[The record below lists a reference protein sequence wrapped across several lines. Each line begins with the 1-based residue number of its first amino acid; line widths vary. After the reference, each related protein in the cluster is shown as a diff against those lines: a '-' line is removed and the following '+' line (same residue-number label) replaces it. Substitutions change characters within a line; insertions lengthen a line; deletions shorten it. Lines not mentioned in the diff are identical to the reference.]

1 MLKNFD
7 FKVYGLRFKAILAA
21 LALASFVFT
30 PAALFAQAPD
40 TVQQGNVEEVTIE
53 FVKPTVQTSANVT
66 TMSMPQI
73 KAQQGN
79 GSVNNLLEMM
89 PSITTTSDAG
99 TGLGATYMSVRGIDQ
114 TRINTTLNGVTINNP
129 ESHGSWLVNLPDMGA
144 YIGQVSV
151 QNGANSN
158 DGSTLFSTRIDFVTK
173 EIPDKPF
180 AEARSAYGSFNTF
193 HNMVNA
199 GTGLIGKRFSM
210 IASFSDIR
218 SDGYIDHSG
227 VQLNS
232 GFLSAQYKLLDFK
245 KNKNYG
251 TLKFNLLFGREVSG
265 LAWNG
270 VPYDSLATNPTYN
283 PCGEYYTED
292 GERRYYEDSKDHYT
306 QIYYQLEY
314 VKDWIRQG
322 GLQHHS
328 IEVMPYLTRGYGYYQ
343 QYKDNKKITNYGLE
357 PLYDSIK
364 KADFITQK
372 WMDNFFYGVR
382 AQYTGSQVF
391 KNHTNQGL
399 RWVAGLD
406 NNNYDG
412 LHYGNVIWSQ
422 PNRVQDFPCDY
433 QWYNGTGDKTETKV
447 FGSVRYW
454 YKQFSVT
461 AELQYRHV
469 HYVIDGTDD
478 DMMDISQQYNWNFVN
493 PRIALHYFLQGPK
506 LKHSFDLSF
515 TTANNDPT
523 RDDLTAAP
531 DDRKPVPETL
541 YNLEFSYL
549 LYNDKFFL
557 NTTLYGMNYKNQ
569 LVRTGELDKTGDA
582 LMANVDKSFR
592 AGIELSA
599 GYKPVRF
606 FTWHINGCFS
616 VNKIIDYVNYVD
628 DWDNGGQIE
637 QHLGNTP
644 ISFSPSV
651 VLGNDFTFTPL
662 NDFNISF
669 VTKFVSKQYM
679 DNSGDDTYCLKPY
692 TYSNLRLSYTFH
704 FKALK
709 DLELFFN
716 VNNIFN
722 AKFESNAWIYTYYY
736 GGEKGYDTGYFPQA
750 GINFLGGVR
759 VRF

>member
-1 MLKNFD
+1 
-7 FKVYGLRFKAILAA
+7 
-21 LALASFVFT
+21 
-30 PAALFAQAPD
+30 
-40 TVQQGNVEEVTIE
+40 
-53 FVKPTVQTSANVT
+53 
-66 TMSMPQI
+66 
-73 KAQQGN
+73 
-79 GSVNNLLEMM
+79 
-89 PSITTTSDAG
+89 
-99 TGLGATYMSVRGIDQ
+99 
-114 TRINTTLNGVTINNP
+114 
-129 ESHGSWLVNLPDMGA
+129 
-144 YIGQVSV
+144 
-151 QNGANSN
+151 
-158 DGSTLFSTRIDFVTK
+158 
-173 EIPDKPF
+173 
-180 AEARSAYGSFNTF
+180 
-193 HNMVNA
+193 
-199 GTGLIGKRFSM
+199 
-210 IASFSDIR
+210 
-218 SDGYIDHSG
+218 
-227 VQLNS
+227 
-232 GFLSAQYKLLDFK
+232 
-245 KNKNYG
+245 
-251 TLKFNLLFGREVSG
+251 
-265 LAWNG
+265 
-270 VPYDSLATNPTYN
+270 
-283 PCGEYYTED
+283 
-292 GERRYYEDSKDHYT
+292 
-306 QIYYQLEY
+306 
-314 VKDWIRQG
+314 
-322 GLQHHS
+322 
-328 IEVMPYLTRGYGYYQ
+328 MPYLTRGYGYYQ
-343 QYKDNKKITNYGLE
+343 QYKDDKKIANFGLV

-364 KADFITQK
+364 KTDFITQK
-372 WMDNFFYGVR
+372 WMDNYFYGVR

-412 LHYGNVIWSQ
+412 LHYGNVIWAQ

-433 QWYNGTGDKTETKV
+433 QWYNGTGDKMQTKI

-461 AELQYRHV
+461 AELQYRHIN
-469 HYVIDGTDD
+469 YKIDGTDD
-478 DMMDISQQYNWNFVN
+478 DMMNIAQQYNWNFVN

-582 LMANVDKSFR
+582 LMANVEKSFR

-637 QHLGNTP
+637 QHLGNTL

-662 NDFNISF
+662 RDFNISF

-704 FKALK
+704 FNALK

>member
-1 MLKNFD
+1 MIKNSEFRI
-7 FKVYGLRFKAILAA
+7 KNVVLSLMMA
-21 LALASFVFT
+21 LIV
-30 PAALFAQAPD
+30 PALFAQQPD
-40 TVQQGNVEEVTIE
+40 TVQSGTVQEVTIE
-53 FVKPTVQTSANVT
+53 FQKPTVQTAANVT
-66 TMSMPQI
+66 TISTPQI

-89 PSITTTSDAG
+89 PSITTTSDGG

-144 YIGQVSV
+144 YIGQVCV

-158 DGSTLFSTRIDFVTK
+158 DGSTLFSTRIDFITK

-180 AEARSAYGSFNTF
+180 AEARSSYGSFNTF
-193 HNMVNA
+193 HNMVSA

-210 IASFSDIR
+210 LASFSDIR
-218 SDGYIDHSG
+218 SNGYVDHSG

-232 GFLSAQYKLLDFK
+232 GFLTAQYRLLNFK
-245 KNKNYG
+245 KNKDYG

-270 VPYDSLATNPTYN
+270 VPYDSLATNRTYN

-314 VKDWIRQG
+314 VKDWIRQEG
-322 GLQHHS
+322 RQRHS
-328 IEVMPYLTRGYGYYQ
+328 IQVMPYLTRGFGYYQ
-343 QYKDNKKITNYGLE
+343 QYKDNKKIANYGLE

-372 WMDNFFYGVR
+372 WMDNYFYGVR

-391 KNHTNQGL
+391 ENHTDQGL

-412 LHYGNVIWSQ
+412 LHYGAVIWAQ
-422 PNRVQDFPCDY
+422 PNRVLDFPCDY
-433 QWYNGTGDKTETKV
+433 QWYNGTGNKIQTKL

-461 AELQYRHV
+461 AELQYRHIN
-469 HYVIDGTDD
+469 YTIDGTDD
-478 DMMDISQQYNWNFVN
+478 NMMDVAQKYNWRFVN
-493 PRIALHYFLQGPK
+493 PRIALHYFLKGPK
-506 LKHSFDLSF
+506 MKHGFDLSF
-515 TTANNDPT
+515 TIANNDPT
-523 RDDLTAAP
+523 RDDLTSAP

-582 LMANVDKSFR
+582 LMANVEKSFR

-616 VNKIIDYVNYVD
+616 INKIIDYVNYID

-644 ISFSPSV
+644 ISFSPDI

-662 NDFNISF
+662 KDFNISF
-669 VTKFVSKQYM
+669 ITKFVSKQYM

-692 TYSNLRLSYTFH
+692 SYSNLRLSYTFH
-704 FKALK
+704 FNCLK

-722 AKFESNAWIYTYYY
+722 AKYESNAWIYTYYS

-750 GINFLGGVR
+750 GINFLGGLR
-759 VRF
+759 VKF

>member
-1 MLKNFD
+1 MFRVKSLEFRVKS
-7 FKVYGLRFKAILAA
+7 AA
-21 LALASFVFT
+21 LSLLLFLLV
-30 PAALFAQAPD
+30 PVLFAQQPD

-66 TMSMPQI
+66 TISMPQI

-158 DGSTLFSTRIDFVTK
+158 DGSTLFSTRIDFETK
-173 EIPDKPF
+173 DIPNKPF
-180 AEARSAYGSFNTF
+180 AEARSAYGSYNTF
-193 HNMVNA
+193 HNMVSA

-210 IASFSDIR
+210 LASFSDIR

-232 GFLSAQYKLLDFK
+232 GFLSAQYRLLDFK
-245 KNKNYG
+245 KNKDYG

-314 VKDWIRQG
+314 VKDWIRQD
-322 GLQHHS
+322 GLQRHS
-328 IEVMPYLTRGYGYYQ
+328 IQVMPYLTRGYGYYQ

-364 KADFITQK
+364 KTDFITQK
-372 WMDNFFYGVR
+372 WMDNYFYGVR

-412 LHYGNVIWSQ
+412 LHYGNVIWAQ

-433 QWYNGTGDKTETKV
+433 QWYNGTGDKMQTKI

-461 AELQYRHV
+461 AELQYRHIN
-469 HYVIDGTDD
+469 YKIDGTDD
-478 DMMDISQQYNWNFVN
+478 DMMNIAQQYNWNFVN

-582 LMANVDKSFR
+582 LMANVEKSFR

-662 NDFNISF
+662 RDFNISF

-704 FKALK
+704 FNALK